1 MENIQNLSIDIMNN
15 KYTDYIYSKQYDKNR
30 IVDFVITDNGNPL
43 DPSEIFCTFIMKY
56 NDVVAFEFLEL
67 VDGKFRLILNQI
79 ETFQAGRIPYQ
90 LLVTTQQIIT
100 NPDGSIDWDSMPT
113 ILGSVDGIL
122 LVEKCVINDDDVE
135 SIVDE
140 TIMDKLIETIT
151 KSGAYIQ
158 DARQSAQTATTNA
171 QIASDKAIESKSYAV
186 GGTDYDHGGIDDDVD
201 NSKYY
206 YTLNKDYYEMMTKYK
221 LITLN
226 RFDWVDNEQTVNV
239 DGILADESR
248 QLITSVPR
256 QEDINAYIDAG
267 IMCIHQG
274 EDQLTFRCETVPKK
288 SIQVYIV
295 TKITEEH
302 KYSKFGKYSGFVI
315 SDTEPTDL
323 SEEDYW
329 ILPY

>member
-1 MENIQNLSIDIMNN
+1 MNN

-100 NPDGSIDWDSMPT
+100 KPDGTIDWDSMPT

-158 DARQSAQTATTNA
+158 ESRENAAISSANA
-171 QIASDKAIESKSYAV
+171 NIASDQATISKSYAV

-221 LITLN
+221 LITLD

-248 QLITSVPR
+248 QLITPVPR

-302 KYSKFGKYSGFVI
+302 KYSEFGKYSGFVI
-315 SDTEPTDL
+315 SDVEPTDL

>member
-100 NPDGSIDWDSMPT
+100 KPDGTIDWDSMPT

-158 DARQSAQTATTNA
+158 EARENA
-171 QIASDKAIESKSYAV
+171 AISGANANIASEQAKISKSYAV

-302 KYSKFGKYSGFVI
+302 KYSEFGKYSGFVI